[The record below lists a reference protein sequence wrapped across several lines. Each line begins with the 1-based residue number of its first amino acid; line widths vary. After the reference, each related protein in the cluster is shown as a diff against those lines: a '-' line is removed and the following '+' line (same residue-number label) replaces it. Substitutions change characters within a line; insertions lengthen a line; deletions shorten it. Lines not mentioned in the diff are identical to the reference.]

1 MSTRGLPALLHLPG
15 WRDAV
20 RHVAGPVD
28 GPPPTGV
35 LLADGGGA
43 TAVPAVAPGT
53 LLCLAGAV
61 GAGTADAWRLEV
73 QLRRAAD
80 AGVVAVLLP
89 SAAEP
94 TGGTRLL
101 CSRLGLALLLA
112 DEPVLQRA
120 LEAAVALAAPDV
132 DRARAVREV
141 SASLPGAVGS
151 AREGAALVRLLE
163 RVLGLPVALL
173 DGHGAVLHTGPAPVA
188 TAGLRTGEPVPQR
201 VPLPGP
207 DGGTVLAHPVL
218 LPGVRAAQRW
228 LTAAAPRWA
237 DPETVAD
244 CLAVAAAGLAGRLG
258 VDRLGLERDAR
269 ARAALLIDVLAGG
282 DGPDA
287 ELRRRAAAAGWALDG
302 WHVGVRLGTPAATD
316 TAGSRDEVAAVFAR
330 GGLAPVVVEHGDGWS
345 AWVTLPRPPAAE
357 TVRELSEDLRRVH
370 RELRRHLRCWTGVGR
385 PRVGPGGIAR
395 SLAEATDAAGL
406 AAGRTEQGCFL
417 HVDQLGVAQ
426 TLLAWTRTGT
436 FPPAARSL
444 LEPLGP
450 PGSDLVTTLAAYLDQ
465 ESSLVRTAAVLGVHR
480 NTVAARVARVQQL
493 LEVDLTDRDQ
503 RLALHLACR
512 AVVGA

>member
-1 MSTRGLPALLHLPG
+1 MSTPDLAALLHLPG
-15 WRDAV
+15 WRGTV
-20 RHVAGPVD
+20 RHVAGPLD
-28 GPPPTGV
+28 GPPPADVV
-35 LLADGGGA
+35 LGDGGGP
-43 TAVPAVAPGT
+43 TVAPGAGPGT
-53 LLCLAGAV
+53 LLCLTGAV
-61 GAGTADAWRLEV
+61 GAGATDAWRLEA

-89 SAAEP
+89 AAAEP
-94 TGGTRLL
+94 TGATRLL
-101 CSRLGLALLLA
+101 CSRLGLALLVA

-120 LEAAVALAAPDV
+120 LEAAVALAAPEV
-132 DRARAVREV
+132 PRARAVRAV
-141 SASLPGAVGS
+141 S
-151 AREGAALVRLLE
+151 GAAGASAQDGAGFVRLLQ
-163 RVLGLPVALL
+163 RTLDMPVAFL
-173 DGHGAVLHTGPAPVA
+173 DGRGAVLHRGSDPVP
-188 TAGLRTGEPVPQR
+188 TAALRSGEPVPQR
-201 VPLPGP
+201 TALAAA
-207 DGGTVLAHPVL
+207 DGGGTLLAHPVL

-228 LTAAAPRWA
+228 FVAAAPGWA
-237 DPETVAD
+237 DVDAVAD
-244 CLAVAAAGLAGRLG
+244 CLAVAAATVAARLG

-269 ARAALLIDVLAGG
+269 ARAALLTDVLAGG

-302 WHVGVRLGTPAATD
+302 WHVGVRIGAPATTD
-316 TAGSRDEVAAVFAR
+316 TAGSRDEVAAAFAD

-345 AWVTLPRPPAAE
+345 AWVSLPRPPAAE
-357 TVRELSEDLRRVH
+357 TVRELAEDLRQVH
-370 RELRRHLRCWTGVGR
+370 RALRRHLRSWTGVGR
-385 PRVGPGGIAR
+385 PHGGPGGIAR

-465 ESSLVRTAAVLGVHR
+465 ESSLVQTAAVLGVHR

-512 AVVGA
+512 AVQGG

>member
-1 MSTRGLPALLHLPG
+1 MSAPGLPALLHLPG
-15 WRDAV
+15 WRDGV
-20 RHVAGPVD
+20 RHVAGPLD
-28 GPPPTGV
+28 GPAPTSV
-35 LLADGGGA
+35 VLADGAGA
-43 TAVPAVAPGT
+43 TVVPDAGPGT
-53 LLCLAGAV
+53 LLCLTGSV
-61 GAGTADAWRLEV
+61 GIAAADAWRLEA

-89 SAAEP
+89 ATAQPSGA
-94 TGGTRLL
+94 TRLL
-101 CSRLGLALLLA
+101 CSRLGVALLLA

-120 LEAAVALAAPDV
+120 LEAAVVLAAPDV
-132 DRARAVREV
+132 ERARATRAV
-141 SASLPGAVGS
+141 SAAVAAGS
-151 AREGAALVRLLE
+151 GVDGRGLVRLLG
-163 RVLGLPVALL
+163 RLLDVPVALL
-173 DGHGAVLHTGPAPVA
+173 DGRGAVLHAGSVAVPA
-188 TAGLRTGEPVPQR
+188 AGLRTGEPVPQR
-201 VPLPGP
+201 VPVAAAEG
-207 DGGTVLAHPVL
+207 GGTLVAHPVL

-228 LTAAAPRWA
+228 FAGAAPAWA
-237 DPETVAD
+237 DVDAVAD

-269 ARAALLIDVLAGG
+269 ARAALLTDVLAAGE
-282 DGPDA
+282 GPDA
-287 ELRRRAAAAGWALDG
+287 ELRRRAAGAGWALDG
-302 WHVGVRLGTPAATD
+302 WHVGVRIGTPATTD
-316 TAGSRDEVAAVFAR
+316 TAGSRDEVAAVFAD

-345 AWVTLPRPPAAE
+345 AWITLPRPPGAE
-357 TVRELSEDLRRVH
+357 TVRALAEDLRQVH
-370 RELRRHLRCWTGVGR
+370 RTLRRHLRCWTGVGR
-385 PRVGPGGIAR
+385 PHAGPGGVAR

-450 PGSDLVTTLAAYLDQ
+450 PESDLVTTLTAYLDQ
-465 ESSLVRTAAVLGVHR
+465 ESSLVQTAAVLGVHR
-480 NTVAARVARVQQL
+480 NTVAARIARVQQL

-512 AVVGA
+512 AVAG